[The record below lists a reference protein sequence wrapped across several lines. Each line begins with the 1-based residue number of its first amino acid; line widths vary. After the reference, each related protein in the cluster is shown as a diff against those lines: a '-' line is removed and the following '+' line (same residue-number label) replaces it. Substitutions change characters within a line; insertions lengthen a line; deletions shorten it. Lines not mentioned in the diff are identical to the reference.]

1 MMKVFSSNKLSLACM
16 LLTCCLLLF
25 SFSFSPRGNL
35 QDSKIITGWY
45 IARLDSSIASVNKMI
60 FSLQKKN
67 AVQHVEQLKELFEQS
82 RFQYKQAEF
91 FIEHN
96 YPYEAR
102 LINGPLVPEVEGDD
116 LSAEPVHNP
125 EGFQLAESLI
135 YAALRFDKDSLS
147 AVFAGIKN
155 NLEKIREAVKQGN
168 ISPEIF
174 MHCLRLENERI
185 IIFNLTGFDNNYS
198 GLGIEESFYSLTG
211 IKDGIAILYKSFEK
225 PGSDLLKQF
234 NSTITKASAYLFL
247 HNRFD
252 DFNRIE
258 YITKYYLPLSALLKE
273 IQNELN
279 IQHPMKMMGYA
290 MKAGNIFA
298 EGAFDTQFFSS
309 YPALRFTGKQATL
322 GQLLFFDPLLS
333 GNNQRACASC
343 HHPLKAFAD
352 TVPKNSLFD
361 HAGLLKRNT
370 PSLLNAVLQQKFF
383 YDSRS
388 RSLEQQ
394 IEDVLRNENEL
405 HTNPEG
411 AALKLNESDEY
422 KLQFKNAFEERFTGN
437 ITPELIKQAIV
448 AYELTL
454 VSLNSD
460 FDKFMRGE
468 ADKLNKEQQNGF
480 NLFAGKAKCATCHY
494 IPLFNG
500 TLPPFYMSTESEV
513 IGTTEKFDT
522 IAPVLTADSGKF
534 SSTKIPFQVF
544 AFKTP
549 TVRNIELTAP
559 YMHNGNFNSLNEVLH
574 FYNKGGGSGLGLTI
588 SNQTLD
594 SARLNLSEKEISDI
608 ISFLKS
614 LTDTSGV
621 INIPASLPQFT
632 NHREW
637 NQRKIGGA
645 Y

>member
-1 MMKVFSSNKLSLACM
+1 MVKIFFRDKLNITGTLIAVS
-16 LLTCCLLLF
+16 TLLF
-25 SFSFSPRGNL
+25 SFSQRVYVPDEKNISN
-35 QDSKIITGWY
+35 WY
-45 IARLDSSIASVNKMI
+45 IAKMDSAITSVTRMDL
-60 FSLQKKN
+60 FLQKKN
-67 AVQHVEQLKELFEQS
+67 TAQRLSQLKKLFEQT
-82 RFQYKQAEF
+82 RFQYKQVEF

-96 YPYEAR
+96 YPYDAR

-116 LSAEPVHNP
+116 LTSEPVHNA

-135 YAALRFDKDSLS
+135 YTSPQIDNDSIRT
-147 AVFAGIKN
+147 VFAGIKN
-155 NLEKIREAVKQGN
+155 NLKNIREAVKQN
-168 ISPEIF
+168 VITPESF

-198 GLGIEESFYSLTG
+198 KLGIAESFYSLKG
-211 IKDGIAILYKSFEK
+211 IKEGINILYRSFEN
-225 PGSDLLKQF
+225 PESDLTKRF
-234 NSTITKASAYLFL
+234 NSAIDNASAYLIL

-258 YITKYYLPLSALLKE
+258 YIRQFYLPLASLLKE
-273 IQNELN
+273 IQNELQ
-279 IQHPMKMMGYA
+279 IQPPTKMMGYN
-290 MKAGNIFA
+290 MKAENIFA
-298 EGAFDTQFFSS
+298 KDAISTQFFSS
-309 YPALRFTGKQATL
+309 YPALLFTDKQAAL
-322 GQLLFFDPLLS
+322 GRLLFFEPLLS

-343 HHPLKAFAD
+343 HQPSKAFAD
-352 TVPKNSLFD
+352 NASKNFSFD

-394 IEDVLRNENEL
+394 IEDVLSNENEL
-405 HTNPEG
+405 HTNLED

-422 KLQFKNAFEERFTGN
+422 KQQFKNAFEGRFPGR
-437 ITPELIKQAIV
+437 ITSELIKQAIV

-460 FDKFMRGE
+460 FDKFMQGDVE
-468 ADKLNKEQQNGF
+468 KLNKEQENGF

-500 TLPPFYMSTESEV
+500 TVPPFYMSSESEV

-522 IAPVLTADSGKF
+522 ISPVLSSDSGKF
-534 SSTKIPFQVF
+534 STTRIPFQLF

-549 TVRNIELTAP
+549 TLRNAELTAP

-574 FYNKGGGSGLGLTI
+574 FYNEGGGAGLGLTI
-588 SNQTLD
+588 PNQTLD
-594 SARLNLSEKEISDI
+594 AGKLNLSEKEISDI

-614 LTDTSGV
+614 LNDTSAV
-621 INIPASLPQFT
+621 IKAPESLPQYS
-632 NHREW
+632 NRSEW
-637 NQRKIGGA
+637 NLRKIGGR